1 MPLRNRREM
10 AHALEEVMGHAY
22 AQLGEAQRLEAE
34 TSLLKT
40 YLLEAHANSG
50 THEGTLAL
58 LQSAFGQEYLGERA
72 QGQVHES
79 EEDTFFTVEMR
90 LGRDAATFYV
100 DTTDAR
106 YWIVHSTSKSTPTD
120 RILQKVLSRNPKLDG
135 VWLSMQ
141 SLESVTQLGSFRGLG
156 LDYDRREVPDV
167 DFETDPTSVES
178 LKMQLWGN
186 RAGEIFRVL
195 RQQEAFSGAT
205 TLSKVKVKYWLDKEA
220 DSEAFSLDDV
230 KYDGKITA
238 RGTSFQSHISLVST
252 VSRSYSH
259 TIATFEDRFAL
270 HFDVNE
276 HGRGILSGEALA
288 FVFSRPIQ
296 KMEVFLERVFSGSY
310 PFRLSGVPVHL
321 SGGLYRVTAV
331 DLHVSQTLTFE
342 VTHDFMR
349 VYLPRGCCGN
359 TIARLYTNLQHYYDS
374 LVELRSGEGGFV
386 L

>member
-1 MPLRNRREM
+1 M

>member
-1 MPLRNRREM
+1 M
-10 AHALEEVMGHAY
+10 ARSLEEVMSHAY
-22 AQLGEAQRLEAE
+22 TQLEETQRLEAE

-40 YLLEAHANSG
+40 YLVEAHANSG
-50 THEGTLAL
+50 THEETLAL

-72 QGQVHES
+72 QAQVHES
-79 EEDTFFTVEMR
+79 EEETLFTIDIRM
-90 LGRDAATFYV
+90 GRDAATFYV

-120 RILQKVLSRNPKLDG
+120 RILRKVVLRNPKLDS

-141 SLESVTQLGSFRGLG
+141 SLENVTRLGSFRGLG

-167 DFETDPTSVES
+167 DFENDATSVES

-186 RAGEIFRVL
+186 RAGEVFRVL
-195 RQQEAFSGAT
+195 RQHQAFAGAT
-205 TLSKVKVKYWLDKEA
+205 TLSKVKVKYWLDRES
-220 DSEAFSLDDV
+220 DVDAFSLDDV

-252 VSRSYSH
+252 VSRNYSQI
-259 TIATFEDRFAL
+259 IAAFEDKFSL
-270 HFDVNE
+270 HFDVSG
-276 HGRGILSGEALA
+276 GRGSLVGEPLA
-288 FVFSRPIQ
+288 IMFSRPIQ
-296 KMEVFLERVFSGSY
+296 NMDIFLDRVFSGSY

-342 VTHDFMR
+342 VAPEFIR
-349 VYLPRGCCGN
+349 VYLPHGCCGN
-359 TIARLYTNLQHYYDS
+359 TITRLYTNFQHYYDS
-374 LVELRSGEGGFV
+374 LVELRSVEGEVV